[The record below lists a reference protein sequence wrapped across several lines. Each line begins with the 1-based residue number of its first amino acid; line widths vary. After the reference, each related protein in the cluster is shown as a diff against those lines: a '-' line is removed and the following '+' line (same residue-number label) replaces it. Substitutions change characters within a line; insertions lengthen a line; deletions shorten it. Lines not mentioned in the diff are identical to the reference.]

1 MDKDRIVIIGA
12 GLQGLTTANALLDRG
27 EEVLLLERSSG
38 VGEGASFANAGM
50 LTPSQANPWNSF
62 SDIIRIISGIGRKGS
77 PMSLKLNQL
86 PSLFSWGLRFLAN
99 STKSRY
105 LSSTN
110 NVCKLAQHSL
120 ELTKSIRE
128 QHNLNYDH
136 SSVGTMKIF
145 REEGNFDKANKES
158 LRLSE
163 IGLPFKSLNIK
174 EVLST
179 EPLLSD
185 ISEKIVGGILYP
197 KDEIGDAYKFCKEME
212 ELVRNKGGRIHLNTE
227 IKKLLFNKNKVN
239 SVITDRVEIKA
250 ARVILTTG
258 PWAGELLKNTKLR
271 PPIRPVKGY
280 SLTLDSSSLKDKPR
294 MPIGDE
300 SIHTVIT
307 PLGYSLRIA
316 GTAEFAGFS
325 EEIHQK
331 RIDYLNSTLESIY
344 PSIYSELPVDEG
356 SLWYGFRPTSSDG
369 MPLIGGTKI
378 DGLYLNVG
386 HGHLGWTLAM
396 GSADLLADIVL
407 KKEPELDK
415 TPFLPS
421 RFF

>member
-77 PMSLKLNQL
+77 PMLLKLNQI

-145 REEGNFDKANKES
+145 S
-158 LRLSE
+158 C
-163 IGLPFKSLNIK
+163 
-174 EVLST
+174 
-179 EPLLSD
+179 LLYTSPSPRD
-185 ISEKIVGGILYP
+185 
-197 KDEIGDAYKFCKEME
+197 
-212 ELVRNKGGRIHLNTE
+212 R
-227 IKKLLFNKNKVN
+227 
-239 SVITDRVEIKA
+239 SV
-250 ARVILTTG
+250 
-258 PWAGELLKNTKLR
+258 
-271 PPIRPVKGY
+271 
-280 SLTLDSSSLKDKPR
+280 SR
-294 MPIGDE
+294 MP
-300 SIHTVIT
+300 
-307 PLGYSLRIA
+307 
-316 GTAEFAGFS
+316 
-325 EEIHQK
+325 
-331 RIDYLNSTLESIY
+331 
-344 PSIYSELPVDEG
+344 
-356 SLWYGFRPTSSDG
+356 SS
-369 MPLIGGTKI
+369 
-378 DGLYLNVG
+378 
-386 HGHLGWTLAM
+386 A
-396 GSADLLADIVL
+396 
-407 KKEPELDK
+407 
-415 TPFLPS
+415 
-421 RFF
+421 